1 MPLTNWVRCR
11 ITEDIPPPANL
22 QFLTKTSGL
31 LKLSVPITDR
41 RCPSAESKKR
51 QNILTRSQSR
61 IRLRG
66 ASG

>member
-1 MPLTNWVRCR
+1 MSLTNRVMCK
-11 ITEDIPPPANL
+11 ITEDMPPPANL
-22 QFLTKTSGL
+22 QFLTKTSGIL
-31 LKLSVPITDR
+31 GLSVPITDR
-41 RCPSAESKKR
+41 RRPSAESKKR